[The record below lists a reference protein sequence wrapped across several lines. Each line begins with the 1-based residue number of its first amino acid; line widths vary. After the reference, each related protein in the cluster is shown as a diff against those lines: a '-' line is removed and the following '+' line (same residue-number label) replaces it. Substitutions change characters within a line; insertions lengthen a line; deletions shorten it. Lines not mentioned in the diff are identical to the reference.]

1 MSEIILVDIGSTYTK
16 VTAVDLDLV
25 QIIAQANAPTTPQ
38 DVSVGLQ
45 NALARLD
52 LPSEVVAHARKLA
65 CSSAAGGLRMVA
77 IGLVEDLTAKAAK
90 QAALGAGA
98 RVLKTYSFQL
108 TEDDLQEIQEI
119 QPDIIL
125 LAGGTD
131 GGNRETILH
140 NARALATLPEGMPIV
155 IAGNRSVGPEVVKC
169 FPERFSTYLAPNV
182 MPQIG
187 KLEVEPARG
196 VIRKVFMEK
205 IILAKGLNKAERL
218 IEGIFMPTPA
228 AVLQAG
234 KLLSAGTALTKGWG
248 DLLIVDVGGA
258 TTDVHSL
265 GEGNP
270 SQAGVVQR
278 GLPEPFA
285 KRTVEG
291 DLGMRVSILPLVDA
305 INKEV
310 LARDLGWEAEKVEQL
325 AQSFADNPEL
335 LPQNEA
341 ELDFDQA
348 LGYRAVHLGVGRHAG
363 RLSEVYTPSGLIW
376 MQDGKDLSTV
386 DKIVGTGGVMV
397 NSSNALRMLKG
408 AEQQVDRP
416 LELRPKKPSYFLDGK
431 YILAPMG
438 LLAEEYPE
446 VALKILK
453 KSLSEYE
460 LVRRD

>member
-1 MSEIILVDIGSTYTK
+1 MSDLILVDIGSTYTK
-16 VTAVDLDLV
+16 VTAVNLV
-25 QIIAQANAPTTPQ
+25 KAEITAQANAPTTPE
-38 DVSVGLQ
+38 DVSCGLQ
-45 NALARLD
+45 TALGRLN
-52 LPSEVVAHARKLA
+52 LSPEKVTSARKLA
-65 CSSAAGGLRMVA
+65 CSSAAGGLRMIA

-108 TEDDLQEIQEI
+108 TEDDLMEIQDLK
-119 QPDIIL
+119 PDIIL

-131 GGNRETILH
+131 GGNTTTILH
-140 NARALATLPEGMPIV
+140 NAQALATLPFGLPVV
-155 IAGNRSVGPEVVKC
+155 IAGNRSVGPEIVRC

-187 KLEVEPARG
+187 KLEVEPARE

-205 IILAKGLNKAERL
+205 IIFAKGLNKAQNL

-228 AVLQAG
+228 AVLRAG
-234 KLLSAGTALTKGWG
+234 RLLSEGTPLTKGWG
-248 DLLIVDVGGA
+248 DLMIVDVGGA

-265 GEGNP
+265 GEGTP
-270 SQAGVVQR
+270 SQAGVVPR

-291 DLGMRVSILPLVDA
+291 DLGMRVSVLPLVEA
-305 INKEV
+305 INLGV
-310 LARDLGWEAEKVEQL
+310 LARDLGWEQQRVEKL
-325 AQSFADNPEL
+325 AQKLAAKPEL
-335 LPQNEA
+335 LPETEA
-341 ELDFDQA
+341 EIAFDQA
-348 LGYRAVHLGVGRHAG
+348 LGYRAVDLGISRHAG

-397 NSSNALRMLKG
+397 NSEDALSMLRG
-408 AEQQVDRP
+408 AEWQPEAP
-416 LELRPKKPSYFLDGK
+416 LELRPKKPRYFLDGN

-446 VALKILK
+446 VALEILK
-453 KSLSEYE
+453 KSLEDYE
-460 LVRRD
+460 LAGRD